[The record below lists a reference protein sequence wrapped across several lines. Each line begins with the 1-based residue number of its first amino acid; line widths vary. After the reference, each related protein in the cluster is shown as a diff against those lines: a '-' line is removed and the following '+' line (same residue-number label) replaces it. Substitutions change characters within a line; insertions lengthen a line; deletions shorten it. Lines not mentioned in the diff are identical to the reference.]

1 MVGSSVSSSEQITI
15 AQAVQLTGLHEN
27 TIRRFIKKSLATDP
41 KANHKIIRTRR
52 CYRLDRAYL
61 LAGVGQVPP
70 ATAGTTQNQ
79 PRHKRKTVKLTLWV
93 KPAVKREFQ
102 RIAAAEGLTLSR
114 TGAAALEE
122 WLARRSHIQHRGIFQ
137 PMIERA
143 IAKEMRAYSSRI
155 AILLVRSMFESG
167 QTRTIVANILGKQQ
181 GVTQEMLDHV
191 LDYSR
196 DVAKRNITRIT
207 PQLASLITEVEQWL
221 LQGEAQPNEG

>member
-1 MVGSSVSSSEQITI
+1 MCS
-15 AQAVQLTGLHEN
+15 
-27 TIRRFIKKSLATDP
+27 P
-41 KANHKIIRTRR
+41 ANRQTE
-52 CYRLDRAYL
+52 
-61 LAGVGQVPP
+61 
-70 ATAGTTQNQ
+70 
-79 PRHKRKTVKLTLWV
+79 KLTTWV
-93 KPAVKREFQ
+93 KPSVKCELQ

-167 QTRTIVANILGKQQ
+167 QTRTLVANILGRQQ
-181 GVTQEMLDHV
+181 GVTQGTLDHI

-207 PQLASLITEVEQWL
+207 PQLESLIAEVEQWL
-221 LQGEAQPNEG
+221 LQGETQLNDG